1 MIPCNFWYVNANM
14 RKLLKQSTTSSEA
27 CWNSWSWP
35 ACKWV
40 SRVSSLLPTW
50 DLHHS
55 QCTLEQPFFVAKFS
69 ELAESIFKMAKH
81 MCILCFLVDKLLQ
94 AFFWKYCQI
103 FLLGFYH
110 VAKMWRNHLKI
121 KQFDL
126 LSIYLFIHWH
136 ANIEISFIVNM
147 ASRFTICYMFSTMPI
162 VRKSLVFYV
171 QLWLVLVVH
180 VFTVIV
186 FEFNPVW

>member
-1 MIPCNFWYVNANM
+1 MH
-14 RKLLKQSTTSSEA
+14 
-27 CWNSWSWP
+27 SW
-35 ACKWV
+35 AA
-40 SRVSSLLPTW
+40 
-50 DLHHS
+50 
-55 QCTLEQPFFVAKFS
+55 FFFLAKFS
-69 ELAESIFKMAKH
+69 EFAKSIFKMAKH
-81 MCILCFLVDKLLQ
+81 MSLLCFLVDKLLQ

-110 VAKMWRNHLKI
+110 VAKMWRNLLKI

-126 LSIYLFIHWH
+126 LIYLFISPLTCKYR
-136 ANIEISFIVNM
+136 NFIH
-147 ASRFTICYMFSTMPI
+147 SKYGITIRDTICYMFSTMSI

-186 FEFNPVW
+186 FEFNPVWLIF